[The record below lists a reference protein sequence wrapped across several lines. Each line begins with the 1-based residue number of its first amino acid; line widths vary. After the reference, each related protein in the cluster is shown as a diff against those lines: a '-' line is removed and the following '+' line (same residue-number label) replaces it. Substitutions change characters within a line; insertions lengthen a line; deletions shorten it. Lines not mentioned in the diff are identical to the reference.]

1 MSPAL
6 SLEVCVDTPEGL
18 LAAVRG
24 GADRIELCAA
34 LSEGGLTPSI
44 GLMRLAAETACPTRA
59 MIRPRTGGFVYSA
72 AETDVMRRDID
83 AAREAG
89 LSGVVFGA
97 SLADGRLDTEL
108 LHRLCDHATGLEQAL
123 HRAVDLTPDP
133 YEAVDHTVALGFAT
147 ILSSGGARRA
157 EDGLDR
163 LSLMTGHAA
172 GRIEI
177 MPGGGVTADNA
188 LKIATQTGALWLHAS
203 CGQPMT
209 APTDA
214 ESRLGLLP
222 PGARDTDE
230 ATVRRLSRLLRGGS
244 AQS

>member
-1 MSPAL
+1 MPPAL

-18 LAAVRG
+18 MAAVRG
-24 GADRIELCAA
+24 GAHRIELCAA
-34 LSEGGLTPSI
+34 LSEGGLTPSV
-44 GLMRLAAETACPTRA
+44 GLMRLAAQSACPIRA

-89 LSGVVFGA
+89 LSGVVYGA

-108 LHRLCDHATGLEQAL
+108 LRRLCEHAGGLEQAL

-133 YEAVDHTVALGFAT
+133 CEAVDQAVALGFAT
-147 ILSSGGARRA
+147 ILSSGGTRRA
-157 EDGLDR
+157 EDGLAR
-163 LSLMTGHAA
+163 LSLMTRHAA

-188 LKIATQTGALWLHAS
+188 LKIAMETGAVWLHAS
-203 CGQPMT
+203 CGQPIP
-209 APTDA
+209 APAGA

-222 PGARDTDE
+222 AGSRDTDE
-230 ATVRRLSRLLRGGS
+230 ATVRRLIRLLRGGD
-244 AQS
+244 AHL